1 MTTPSAQ
8 AGMSVRAATYLEYAI
23 ISLGLLAL
31 VLIFQP
37 LSIGLFSVGCVLV
50 VVAGLVNNLLP
61 MAEPGVTLRSVL
73 VMFLVVAMI
82 FMIVL
87 LVSVASAHLYGAY
100 FLPDAATPSTAPAGK
115 PFYLQPFIWSVVAI
129 TVVLAALISLLK
141 RRSSD

>member
-1 MTTPSAQ
+1 MIKPPAH

-23 ISLGLLAL
+23 ISLGLVAL

-37 LSIGLFSVGCVLV
+37 VSIGLFSIGCVLV

-73 VMFLVVAMI
+73 VMVLIVAMI

-87 LVSVASAHLYGAY
+87 LISVASAHLYGAY
-100 FLPDAATPSTAPAGK
+100 FLPDSATPSTAPAGK
-115 PFYLQPFIWSVVAI
+115 PFYLQPFIWSVMAI
-129 TVVLAALISLLK
+129 TVVLAGVISLLK
-141 RRSSD
+141 RGSAG